1 MLGIAFISCSDS
13 DKSVN
18 QNISGQSYSFGVSYV
33 NVWNPTNPYD
43 SIGFI
48 HNELL
53 DYAISQYGGSSGAA
67 TFPDNLSNLISNRCY
82 SNYSTTISAD
92 TLEASKDDFYDEL
105 MEAAGDSLS
114 FYEFLE
120 GRFSTTIADEL
131 VTIFNIVN
139 DCTSQNMLTSTIAQL
154 KLNENSV
161 SLSTVLTQQEKNVI
175 LAASAQAKFS
185 LVYWTDATLNVDSE
199 WTDWGEDYDSNF
211 EQPYFID
218 ITGAALAD
226 AIKIAIEI
234 TEGNDDFVDIAAKS
248 AVTSGLAYIAATAE
262 ATCSVIGAV
271 IGFIVSLFS

>member
-1 MLGIAFISCSDS
+1 MLKSTIAIFIMLGIAFISCSDS

-18 QNISGQSYSFGVSYV
+18 QNISGQSYSFGDSYV

-105 MEAAGDSLS
+105 LDAAGDSLS
-114 FYEFLE
+114 FYEFLK

-139 DCTSQNMLTSTIAQL
+139 DYTSQNMLTTTIVQL

-161 SLSTVLTQQEKNVI
+161 SASTVLTQQEKNVI

-211 EQPYFID
+211 EH
-218 ITGAALAD
+218 
-226 AIKIAIEI
+226 
-234 TEGNDDFVDIAAKS
+234 VKS
-248 AVTSGLAYIAATAE
+248 
-262 ATCSVIGAV
+262 
-271 IGFIVSLFS
+271 